1 MNKRFSTLL
10 TAGLLMVGALFS
22 SANAAVTAEA
32 AKGDLQNGAKFYL
45 GNTNGYIK
53 VDQTH
58 NVNGTAVSTYAATGD
73 ASIENAALFEI
84 ADYAY
89 NAIGDFSTFTLK
101 ADGKPFYV
109 KKADGSALDA
119 NVTDVATVTNIFT
132 VEGKGL
138 DFGKISVLNLAGQF
152 EVNASAATKYDPSAA
167 GTVATAWVAKTGL
180 AVDDLNANLS
190 GQGFKFAFPN
200 AVSDPDV
207 NPFADQ
213 MIAVSASVVDAALT
227 ASVISSAAISGMY
240 FVKAD
245 AAGKKLL
252 ATGFTKAQVEA
263 ATFIVLNP
271 EKNFGITGLDAA
283 SGEGYDFT
291 TVKGNK
297 LADNNVKKD
306 GKVASVNGVFAVSE
320 DDPQNAE
327 GEYTITLANA
337 KVEGNDNTTVT
348 ALSVGAYSLTTGGI
362 KTYITTVGSGNA
374 DKLSLAMTTSN
385 TWAAAAD
392 VLKADDAAIYN
403 ISFLGT
409 KPANTT
415 AAASSL
421 YGKYLVPTYGTSA
434 FGAAVAAP
442 EDVDV
447 NAPLAQWVISSVSG
461 RNFTFTNRETNVTF
475 TVSMYKTDKAGEY
488 AISNAA
494 LSNGTSITSI
504 GGVVAPTSGTDLST
518 VANWK
523 YQIVKLTPT
532 TESEGFL
539 TLTDAQLNQQT
550 ELVFNGTGSVTVE
563 KLYMAYT
570 GSATPAYFVP
580 INNAA
585 NSVQWMFEKAENVK
599 NKMKYAYLDGTD
611 VKQKD
616 SVVNV
621 ATSYLLYNLK
631 NDNSKQYF
639 GGTANDYKAAN
650 DKDNAQRLFFK
661 KNADGTYAMMRF
673 TKVAI
678 TTGPTDADNYKAVVK
693 ADANK
698 WSVNTSSASFEA
710 GTATLGE
717 LDAPY
722 SAVTV
727 DFDALSESLEAVARH
742 ATFNSEEGAVAVK
755 LNKNGILEGIIGEGM
770 TFWLDT
776 ADIDKDFHSFYISK
790 GNGEEEARD
799 FLYFATDSMLHW
811 DANKADYVYNV
822 NYALEGS
829 YVAADGRDGDLKAI
843 FRPATLAGLDT
854 ISTTVNGKSVLVAEE
869 EEEDVCLGG
878 VDNFKFYIMKA
889 SESSYVIRPISAPN
903 YYLYNLNGKL
913 GFTNQVEKA
922 LVVTL
927 GEGSATS
934 NEDAPAVATVKVGAG
949 EGNVTIAGAA
959 GKKVVVS
966 NILGQVVAN
975 TVISSDN
982 ATIAAPA
989 GVVVVAVE
997 GEAAVKAIVK

>member
-1 MNKRFSTLL
+1 MNKRISTLL
-10 TAGLLMVGALFS
+10 AAGLLMVGALFG
-22 SANAAVTAEA
+22 SANAAPTAKA

-45 GNTNGYIK
+45 GSTNGYIK

-58 NVNGTAVSTYAATGD
+58 KVNGTAVSTFAATGD
-73 ASIENAALFEI
+73 AAIENAALFEI

-109 KKADGSALDA
+109 TKANGNALSAD
-119 NVTDVATVTNIFT
+119 VTDVATVTNIFT

-138 DFGKISVLNLAGQF
+138 NFTKLSVLNLAGQF
-152 EVNASAATKYDPSAA
+152 EVNSAVATKYDVNAA
-167 GTVATAWVAKTGL
+167 GTAATAWVAKTDL
-180 AVDDLNANLS
+180 TVDDLNANLS

-213 MIAVSASVVDAALT
+213 MIAVGASTVDAALT
-227 ASVISSAAISGMY
+227 TSVISTAATSGMY

-283 SGEGYDFT
+283 TGEGYDFT

-297 LADNNVKKD
+297 LANNNVKKD

-327 GEYTITLANA
+327 GEYTITLASA
-337 KVEGNDNTTVT
+337 KVEGNDNT
-348 ALSVGAYSLTTGGI
+348 AASNLFVGAYSLTTGGI
-362 KTYITTVGSGNA
+362 KTYITTVGFGNA

-409 KPANTT
+409 KPANTAD
-415 AAASSL
+415 AAKSL
-421 YGKYLVPTYGTSA
+421 YGKYLIPTYGAA

-447 NAPLAQWVISSVSG
+447 NAPLAQWVVSAVSG
-461 RNFTFTNRETNVTF
+461 RNFEFKNRETNVTF

-488 AISNAA
+488 AISTAA
-494 LSNGTSITSI
+494 LSTGIAVTGI
-504 GGVVAPTSGTDLST
+504 VAGSVDLTDIS
-518 VANWK
+518 NWK
-523 YQIVKLTPT
+523 YQIVKLTPI

-539 TLTDAQLNQQT
+539 ALTDAQLSQQT

-563 KLYMAYT
+563 KLYMAYKGT
-570 GSATPAYFVP
+570 SPYFVP
-580 INNAA
+580 INNPAY
-585 NSVQWMFEKAENVK
+585 SVQWMFEKAESVK

-616 SVVNV
+616 SVVNI

-639 GGTANDYKAAN
+639 GGVASDYKAAN

-673 TKVAI
+673 TKAQI
-678 TTGPTDADNYKAVVK
+678 SLTTDALSYSAVVK
-693 ADANK
+693 ADAKK

-710 GTATLGE
+710 GTATLDE

-727 DFDALSESLEAVARH
+727 DFNALSESLEAVARH

-755 LNKNGILEGIIGEGM
+755 QNKNGILEGIIGEGM

-854 ISTTVNGKSVLVAEE
+854 ISTTVNGETVLVAEE

-927 GEGSATS
+927 GEGDATA
-934 NEDAPAVATVKVGAG
+934 NEDVEVATVKVVSG
-949 EGNVTIAGAA
+949 EGNVTITGAA
-959 GKKVVVS
+959 GKKVVIS

-975 TVISSDN
+975 TVVSSDN
-982 ATIAAPA
+982 ATIAAPQ
-989 GVVVVAVE
+989 GIVVVAVE
-997 GEAAVKAIVK
+997 GEEAVKAIVK

>member
-1 MNKRFSTLL
+1 MNKRISTLL
-10 TAGLLMVGALFS
+10 AAGLLMVGALFG
-22 SANAAVTAEA
+22 SANAAPTAEA

-45 GNTNGYIK
+45 GNTTNGYIK

-58 NVNGTAVSTYAATGD
+58 KVNGTAVSTYHATGD
-73 ASIENAALFEI
+73 AAIENAALFEI

-109 KKADGSALDA
+109 TKANGNALSAD
-119 NVTDVATVTNIFT
+119 VTDVATVTNIFT

-138 DFGKISVLNLAGQF
+138 NFTKLSVLNLAGQF
-152 EVNASAATKYDPSAA
+152 EVNSAVATKYDVNAA
-167 GTVATAWVAKTGL
+167 GTAATAWVAKTDL
-180 AVDDLNANLS
+180 TVDDLNANLS

-213 MIAVSASVVDAALT
+213 MIAVGASTVDAALT
-227 ASVISSAAISGMY
+227 TSVISTAATSGMY

-283 SGEGYDFT
+283 TGEGYDFT

-297 LADNNVKKD
+297 LANNNVKKD

-337 KVEGNDNTTVT
+337 KVEGNDNTP
-348 ALSVGAYSLTTGGI
+348 ASSLSVGAYSLTTGGI

-409 KPANTT
+409 KPANTAD
-415 AAASSL
+415 AAKSL
-421 YGKYLVPTYGTSA
+421 YGKYLIPTYGAA

-447 NAPLAQWVISSVSG
+447 NAPLAQWVVSAVSG
-461 RNFTFTNRETNVTF
+461 RNFEFKNRETNVTF

-488 AISNAA
+488 AISTAA
-494 LSNGTSITSI
+494 LSTGTAVTGI
-504 GGVVAPTSGTDLST
+504 VAGSVDLTDIS
-518 VANWK
+518 NWK
-523 YQIVKLTPT
+523 YQIVKLTPI

-539 TLTDAQLNQQT
+539 ALTDAQLSQQT

-570 GSATPAYFVP
+570 GSAAPAYFVP
-580 INNAA
+580 INNPAY
-585 NSVQWMFEKAENVK
+585 SVQWMFEKAESVK

-616 SVVNV
+616 SVVNI

-639 GGTANDYKAAN
+639 GGVASDYKAAN

-661 KNADGTYAMMRF
+661 KNADGKYAMMRF
-673 TKVAI
+673 AKAQI
-678 TTGPTDADNYKAVVK
+678 SLATDALSYSAVVK
-693 ADANK
+693 ADAKK

-710 GTATLGE
+710 GTATLDE

-727 DFDALSESLEAVARH
+727 DFNALSESLEAVARH

-755 LNKNGILEGIIGEGM
+755 QNKNGILEGIIGEGM

-854 ISTTVNGKSVLVAEE
+854 ISTTVNGETVLVAEE
-869 EEEDVCLGG
+869 EEEDVC
-878 VDNFKFYIMKA
+878 FKFYIMKA

-927 GEGSATS
+927 GEGDATA
-934 NEDAPAVATVKVGAG
+934 NEDVEVATVKVVSG
-949 EGNVTIAGAA
+949 EGNVTITGAA
-959 GKKVVVS
+959 GKKVVIS

-975 TVISSDN
+975 TVVSSDN
-982 ATIAAPA
+982 ATIAAPQ
-989 GVVVVAVE
+989 GIVVVAVE
-997 GEAAVKAIVK
+997 GEEAVKAIVK

>member
-1 MNKRFSTLL
+1 MNKRISTLL
-10 TAGLLMVGALFS
+10 TAGLLMVGALFG
-22 SANAAVTAEA
+22 SANAAPTAEA

-45 GNTNGYIK
+45 GNTNGFIK
-53 VDQTH
+53 VDQTYK
-58 NVNGTAVSTYAATGD
+58 VNGTSVSTYNATGD
-73 ASIENAALFEI
+73 VAIENAALFEI

-101 ADGKPFYV
+101 ANGKPFYV
-109 KKADGSALDA
+109 TKVNGNAVSFFRIDTRHAFYLSFWWVNSTA
-119 NVTDVATVTNIFT
+119 VTTYDVN
-132 VEGKGL
+132 
-138 DFGKISVLNLAGQF
+138 
-152 EVNASAATKYDPSAA
+152 AA
-167 GTVATAWVAKTGL
+167 GTAATAWVAKTDL
-180 AVDDLNANLS
+180 TVDDLNANLS

-213 MIAVSASVVDAALT
+213 MIAVDASTVDAALT
-227 ASVISSAAISGMY
+227 TSVISTPATSGMY

-271 EKNFGITGLDAA
+271 EKNFGITGLVAA
-283 SGEGYDFT
+283 DGEGYDFT

-327 GEYTITLANA
+327 GEYTITLASA
-337 KVEGNDNTTVT
+337 KVEGNDNT
-348 ALSVGAYSLTTGGI
+348 AASNLFVGAYSLTTGGI

-409 KPANTT
+409 KPANTAD
-415 AAASSL
+415 AAKSL
-421 YGKYLVPTYGTSA
+421 YGKYLIPTYGTA

-447 NAPLAQWVISSVSG
+447 NAPLAQWVVSAVSG
-461 RNFTFTNRETNVTF
+461 RNFEFKNRETNVTF

-488 AISNAA
+488 AISTAA
-494 LSNGTSITSI
+494 LSTGTAVTGI
-504 GGVVAPTSGTDLST
+504 VAGSVNLTDIS
-518 VANWK
+518 NWK

-539 TLTDAQLNQQT
+539 ALTDAQLSQQT

-563 KLYMAYT
+563 KLYMAYK
-570 GSATPAYFVP
+570 GSSPYFVP
-580 INNAA
+580 INNPAY
-585 NSVQWMFEKAENVK
+585 SVQWMFEKAESVK

-639 GGTANDYKAAN
+639 GGVTSDYKAATA
-650 DKDNAQRLFFK
+650 KDDAKRVFFK
-661 KNADGTYAMMRF
+661 KNVDGTYAMIELGK
-673 TKVAI
+673 TDI
-678 TTGPTDADNYKAVVK
+678 TAGNDEVNYSGLIKY
-693 ADANK
+693 DANK
-698 WSVNTSSASFEA
+698 WSVNTTTAVFDAAS
-710 GTATLGE
+710 ATLDE
-717 LDAPY
+717 LNAPY

-727 DFDALSESLEAVARH
+727 DFNALSESLEAVARH
-742 ATFNSEEGAVAVK
+742 ATLNSEEGAVAVK
-755 LNKNGILEGIIGEGM
+755 QNKNGILEGIIGEGM

-829 YVAADGRDGDLKAI
+829 YTEVDGSDGDLKAI

-854 ISTTVNGKSVLVAEE
+854 ISTTVNGETVLVAEE

-927 GEGSATS
+927 GEGDATA
-934 NEDAPAVATVKVGAG
+934 NEDVEVATVKVVSG

-959 GKKVVVS
+959 GKKVVIS

-975 TVISSDN
+975 TVVSSDN
-982 ATIAAPA
+982 ATIAAPQ
-989 GVVVVAVE
+989 GIVVVAVE
-997 GEAAVKAIVK
+997 GEEAVKAIVK

>member
-1 MNKRFSTLL
+1 MNKRISTLL
-10 TAGLLMVGALFS
+10 AAGLLMVGALFG
-22 SANAAVTAEA
+22 SANAAPTAKA

-45 GNTNGYIK
+45 GSTNGYIK

-58 NVNGTAVSTYAATGD
+58 KVNGTAVSTFAATGD
-73 ASIENAALFEI
+73 AAIENAALFEI

-109 KKADGSALDA
+109 TKANGNALSAD
-119 NVTDVATVTNIFT
+119 VTDVATVTNIFT

-138 DFGKISVLNLAGQF
+138 NFTKLSVLNLAGQF
-152 EVNASAATKYDPSAA
+152 EVNSAVATKYDVNAA
-167 GTVATAWVAKTGL
+167 GTAATAWVAKTDL
-180 AVDDLNANLS
+180 TVDDLNANLS

-213 MIAVSASVVDAALT
+213 MIAVGASTVDAALT
-227 ASVISSAAISGMY
+227 TSVISTAATSGMY

-252 ATGFTKAQVEA
+252 VTGFTKAQVEA

-283 SGEGYDFT
+283 TGEGYDFT

-297 LADNNVKKD
+297 LANNNVKKD

-337 KVEGNDNTTVT
+337 KVEGNDNTP
-348 ALSVGAYSLTTGGI
+348 ASSLSVGAYSLTTGGI

-409 KPANTT
+409 KPANTAD
-415 AAASSL
+415 AAKSL
-421 YGKYLVPTYGTSA
+421 YGKYLIPTYGAA

-447 NAPLAQWVISSVSG
+447 NAPLAQWVVSAVSG
-461 RNFTFTNRETNVTF
+461 RNFEFKNRETNVTF

-488 AISNAA
+488 AISTAA
-494 LSNGTSITSI
+494 LSTGTAVTGI
-504 GGVVAPTSGTDLST
+504 VAGSVDLTDIS
-518 VANWK
+518 NWK
-523 YQIVKLTPT
+523 YQIVKLTPI

-539 TLTDAQLNQQT
+539 ALTDAQLSQQT

-570 GSATPAYFVP
+570 GSAAPAYFVP
-580 INNAA
+580 INNPAY
-585 NSVQWMFEKAENVK
+585 SVQWMFEKAESVK

-616 SVVNV
+616 SVVNI

-639 GGTANDYKAAN
+639 GGVASDYKAAN

-673 TKVAI
+673 TKAQI
-678 TTGPTDADNYKAVVK
+678 SLTTDALSYSAVVK
-693 ADANK
+693 ADAKK

-710 GTATLGE
+710 GTATLDE

-727 DFDALSESLEAVARH
+727 DFNALSESLEAVARH

-755 LNKNGILEGIIGEGM
+755 QNKNGILEGIIGEGM

-854 ISTTVNGKSVLVAEE
+854 ISTTVNGETVLVAEE

-927 GEGSATS
+927 GEGDATA
-934 NEDAPAVATVKVGAG
+934 NEDVEVATVKVVSG
-949 EGNVTIAGAA
+949 EGNVTITGAA
-959 GKKVVVS
+959 GKKVVIS

-975 TVISSDN
+975 TVVSSDN
-982 ATIAAPA
+982 ATIAAPQ
-989 GVVVVAVE
+989 GIVVVAVE
-997 GEAAVKAIVK
+997 GEEAVKAIVK

>member
-1 MNKRFSTLL
+1 MNKRISTLL
-10 TAGLLMVGALFS
+10 AAGLLMVGALFG
-22 SANAAVTAEA
+22 SANAAPTAKA

-45 GNTNGYIK
+45 GSTNGYIK

-58 NVNGTAVSTYAATGD
+58 KVNGTAVSTFAATGD
-73 ASIENAALFEI
+73 AAIENAALFEI

-109 KKADGSALDA
+109 TKANGNALSG

-138 DFGKISVLNLAGQF
+138 NFTKLSVLNLAGQF
-152 EVNASAATKYDPSAA
+152 EVNSIAATTYDVNAA
-167 GTVATAWVAKTGL
+167 GTAATAWVAKTDL
-180 AVDDLNANLS
+180 TVDDLNANLS

-213 MIAVSASVVDAALT
+213 MIAVGASTVDAALT
-227 ASVISSAAISGMY
+227 TSVISTPATSGMY

-252 ATGFTKAQVEA
+252 VTGFTKAQVEA

-283 SGEGYDFT
+283 TGEGYDFT

-297 LADNNVKKD
+297 LANNNVKKD

-337 KVEGNDNTTVT
+337 KVEGNDNTP
-348 ALSVGAYSLTTGGI
+348 ASSLSVGAYSLTTGGI

-409 KPANTT
+409 KPANTAD
-415 AAASSL
+415 AAKSL
-421 YGKYLVPTYGTSA
+421 YGKYLIPTYGAA

-447 NAPLAQWVISSVSG
+447 NAPLAQWVVSAVSG
-461 RNFTFTNRETNVTF
+461 RNFEFKNRETNVTF

-488 AISNAA
+488 AISTAA
-494 LSNGTSITSI
+494 LSTGTAVTGI
-504 GGVVAPTSGTDLST
+504 VAGSVDLTDIS
-518 VANWK
+518 NWK
-523 YQIVKLTPT
+523 YQIVKLTPI

-539 TLTDAQLNQQT
+539 ALTDAQLSQQT

-570 GSATPAYFVP
+570 GSAAPAYFVP
-580 INNAA
+580 INNPAY
-585 NSVQWMFEKAENVK
+585 SVQWMFEKAESVK

-616 SVVNV
+616 SVVNI

-639 GGTANDYKAAN
+639 GGVASDYKAAN

-673 TKVAI
+673 AKAQI
-678 TTGPTDADNYKAVVK
+678 SLATDALSYSAVVK
-693 ADANK
+693 ADAKK

-710 GTATLGE
+710 GTATLDE

-727 DFDALSESLEAVARH
+727 DFNALSESLEAVARH

-755 LNKNGILEGIIGEGM
+755 QNKNGILEGIIGEGM

-854 ISTTVNGKSVLVAEE
+854 ISTTVNGETVLVAEE

-927 GEGSATS
+927 GEGDATA
-934 NEDAPAVATVKVGAG
+934 NEDVEVATVKVVSG
-949 EGNVTIAGAA
+949 EGNVTITGAA
-959 GKKVVVS
+959 GKKVVIS

-975 TVISSDN
+975 TVVSSDN
-982 ATIAAPA
+982 ATIAAPQ
-989 GVVVVAVE
+989 GIVVVAVE
-997 GEAAVKAIVK
+997 GEEAVKAIVK

>member
-1 MNKRFSTLL
+1 MNKRISTLL
-10 TAGLLMVGALFS
+10 AAGLLMVGALFG
-22 SANAAVTAEA
+22 SANAAPTAKA

-45 GNTNGYIK
+45 GSTNGYIK

-58 NVNGTAVSTYAATGD
+58 KVNGTAVSTFAATGD
-73 ASIENAALFEI
+73 AAIENAALFEI

-109 KKADGSALDA
+109 TKANGNALSAD
-119 NVTDVATVTNIFT
+119 VTDVATVTNIFT

-138 DFGKISVLNLAGQF
+138 NFTKLSVLNLAGQF
-152 EVNASAATKYDPSAA
+152 EVNSVVATKYDVNAA
-167 GTVATAWVAKTGL
+167 GTAATAWVAKTDL
-180 AVDDLNANLS
+180 TVDDLNANLS

-213 MIAVSASVVDAALT
+213 MIAVGASTVDAVLT
-227 ASVISSAAISGMY
+227 TSVISTAATSGMY

-283 SGEGYDFT
+283 TGEGYDFT

-297 LADNNVKKD
+297 LANNNVKKD

-337 KVEGNDNTTVT
+337 KVEGNDNTP
-348 ALSVGAYSLTTGGI
+348 ASSLSVGAYSLTTGGI

-409 KPANTT
+409 KPANTAD
-415 AAASSL
+415 AAKSL
-421 YGKYLVPTYGTSA
+421 YGKYLIPTYGAA

-447 NAPLAQWVISSVSG
+447 NAPLAQWVVSAVSG
-461 RNFTFTNRETNVTF
+461 RNFEFKNRETNVTF

-488 AISNAA
+488 AISTAA
-494 LSNGTSITSI
+494 LSTGTAVTGI
-504 GGVVAPTSGTDLST
+504 VAGSVDLTDIS
-518 VANWK
+518 NWK
-523 YQIVKLTPT
+523 YQIVKLTPI

-539 TLTDAQLNQQT
+539 ALTDAQLSQQT

-570 GSATPAYFVP
+570 GSAAPAYFVP
-580 INNAA
+580 INNPAY
-585 NSVQWMFEKAENVK
+585 SVQWMFEKAESVK

-616 SVVNV
+616 SVVNI

-639 GGTANDYKAAN
+639 GGVASDYKAAN

-673 TKVAI
+673 TKAQI
-678 TTGPTDADNYKAVVK
+678 SLTTDALSYSAVVK
-693 ADANK
+693 ADAKK

-710 GTATLGE
+710 GTATLDE

-727 DFDALSESLEAVARH
+727 DFNALSESLEAVARH

-755 LNKNGILEGIIGEGM
+755 QNKNGILEGIIGEGM

-854 ISTTVNGKSVLVAEE
+854 ISTTVNGETVLVAEE

-927 GEGSATS
+927 GEGDATA
-934 NEDAPAVATVKVGAG
+934 NEDVEVATVKVVSG
-949 EGNVTIAGAA
+949 EGNVTITGAA
-959 GKKVVVS
+959 GKKVVIS

-975 TVISSDN
+975 TVVSSDN
-982 ATIAAPA
+982 ATIAAPQ
-989 GVVVVAVE
+989 GIVVVAVE
-997 GEAAVKAIVK
+997 GEEAVKAIVK

>member
-1 MNKRFSTLL
+1 
-10 TAGLLMVGALFS
+10 MVGALFG
-22 SANAAVTAEA
+22 SANAAPTAKA

-45 GNTNGYIK
+45 GSTNGYIK

-58 NVNGTAVSTYAATGD
+58 KVNGTAVSTFAATGD
-73 ASIENAALFEI
+73 AAIENAALFEI

-109 KKADGSALDA
+109 TKANGNALSAD
-119 NVTDVATVTNIFT
+119 VTDVATVTNIFT

-138 DFGKISVLNLAGQF
+138 NFTKLSVLNLAGQF
-152 EVNASAATKYDPSAA
+152 EVNSAVATKYDVNAA
-167 GTVATAWVAKTGL
+167 GTAATAWVAKTDL
-180 AVDDLNANLS
+180 TVDDLNANLS

-213 MIAVSASVVDAALT
+213 MIAVGASTVDAALT
-227 ASVISSAAISGMY
+227 TSVISTAATSGMY

-283 SGEGYDFT
+283 TGEGYDFT

-297 LADNNVKKD
+297 LANNNVKKD

-337 KVEGNDNTTVT
+337 KVEGNDNTP
-348 ALSVGAYSLTTGGI
+348 ASSLSVGAYSLTTGGI

-409 KPANTT
+409 KPANTAD
-415 AAASSL
+415 AAKSL
-421 YGKYLVPTYGTSA
+421 YGKYLIPTYGAA

-447 NAPLAQWVISSVSG
+447 NAPLAQWVVSAVSG
-461 RNFTFTNRETNVTF
+461 RNFEFKNRETNVTF

-488 AISNAA
+488 AISTAA
-494 LSNGTSITSI
+494 LSTGTAVTGI
-504 GGVVAPTSGTDLST
+504 VAGSVDLTDIS
-518 VANWK
+518 NWK
-523 YQIVKLTPT
+523 YQIVKLTPI

-539 TLTDAQLNQQT
+539 ALTDAQLSQQT

-570 GSATPAYFVP
+570 GSAAPAYFVP
-580 INNAA
+580 INNPAY
-585 NSVQWMFEKAENVK
+585 SVQWMFEKAESVK

-616 SVVNV
+616 SVVNI

-639 GGTANDYKAAN
+639 GGVASDYKAAN

-673 TKVAI
+673 TKAQI
-678 TTGPTDADNYKAVVK
+678 SLTTDALSYSAVVK
-693 ADANK
+693 ADAKK

-710 GTATLGE
+710 GTATLDE

-727 DFDALSESLEAVARH
+727 DFNALSESLEAVARH

-755 LNKNGILEGIIGEGM
+755 QNKNGILEGIIGEGM

-854 ISTTVNGKSVLVAEE
+854 ISTTVNGETVLVAEE

-927 GEGSATS
+927 GEGDATA
-934 NEDAPAVATVKVGAG
+934 NEDVEVATVKVVSG
-949 EGNVTIAGAA
+949 EGNVTITGAA
-959 GKKVVVS
+959 GKKVVIS

-975 TVISSDN
+975 TVVSSDN
-982 ATIAAPA
+982 ATIAAPQ
-989 GVVVVAVE
+989 GIVVVAVE
-997 GEAAVKAIVK
+997 GEEAVKAIVK

>member
-1 MNKRFSTLL
+1 MNKRISTLL
-10 TAGLLMVGALFS
+10 TAGLLMVSALFG
-22 SANAAVTAEA
+22 SANAALTPVSAD
-32 AKGDLQNGAKFYL
+32 GDLQNGAKFYL
-45 GNTNGYIK
+45 GRTDNGYVSVNTSYK
-53 VDQTH
+53 
-58 NVNGTAVSTYAATGD
+58 VNGTAVATFSSSAVSTVEQTTV
-73 ASIENAALFEI
+73 FEV
-84 ADYAY
+84 ADYVY
-89 NAIGDFSTFTLK
+89 NAVGNFSTFTLK
-101 ADGKPFYV
+101 AKGKPVYV
-109 KKADGSALDA
+109 NKADGTFLTAD
-119 NVTDVATVTNIFT
+119 VTNVADVTNLFK
-132 VEGKGL
+132 VDGKSL
-138 DFGKISVLNLAGQF
+138 NFSKLSVLTADGYL
-152 EVNASAATKYDPSAA
+152 K
-167 GTVATAWVAKTGL
+167 VAMGGAVSYETSGSGDEAIALVAK
-180 AVDDLNANLS
+180 AVINADDLNANLS

-200 AVSDPDV
+200 AISDPDV
-207 NPFADQ
+207 NLFADQ
-213 MIAVSASVVDAALT
+213 MIAVDASAVDAALT
-227 ASVISSAAISGMY
+227 TSVISTPATSGMY

-283 SGEGYDFT
+283 TGEGYDFT

-297 LADNNVKKD
+297 LANNNVKKD

-327 GEYTITLANA
+327 GEYTITLASA
-337 KVEGNDNTTVT
+337 KVEGNDNT
-348 ALSVGAYSLTTGGI
+348 AASNLFVGAYSLTTGGI

-409 KPANTT
+409 KPANTAD
-415 AAASSL
+415 AAKSL
-421 YGKYLVPTYGTSA
+421 YGKYLIPTYGGAA

-447 NAPLAQWVISSVSG
+447 NAPLAQWVVSAVSG
-461 RNFTFTNRETNVTF
+461 RNFEFKNRETNVIF

-488 AISNAA
+488 AISTAA
-494 LSNGTSITSI
+494 LSTGAAVTGI
-504 GGVVAPTSGTDLST
+504 GVGSVDLT
-518 VANWK
+518 KIANWK

-539 TLTDAQLNQQT
+539 ALTDAQLSQQT

-563 KLYMAYT
+563 KLYMAYKGT
-570 GSATPAYFVP
+570 NPYFVP
-580 INNAA
+580 INNPAY
-585 NSVQWMFEKAENVK
+585 SVQWMFEKAESVK
-599 NKMKYAYLDGTD
+599 KKMKYAYLDGTD

-639 GGTANDYKAAN
+639 GGVTSDYKAATA
-650 DKDNAQRLFFK
+650 KDDAKRVFFK
-661 KNADGTYAMMRF
+661 KNADGTYAMIVLGK
-673 TKVAI
+673 TNI
-678 TTGPTDADNYKAVVK
+678 TGGNDGANYGGLIKFN
-693 ADANK
+693 ANK
-698 WSVNTSSASFEA
+698 WSVNTTTALFDNS
-710 GTATLGE
+710 ATLDE

-727 DFDALSESLEAVARH
+727 DFNALSESLEAVARH

-755 LNKNGILEGIIGEGM
+755 QNKNGILEGIIGEGM

-854 ISTTVNGKSVLVAEE
+854 ISTTVNGETVLVAEE

-927 GEGSATS
+927 GEGDATA
-934 NEDAPAVATVKVGAG
+934 NEDVEVATVKVVSG

-959 GKKVVVS
+959 GKKVVIS

-975 TVISSDN
+975 TVVSSDN
-982 ATIAAPA
+982 ATIAAPQ
-989 GVVVVAVE
+989 GIVVVAVE
-997 GEAAVKAIVK
+997 GEEAVKAIVK

>member
-1 MNKRFSTLL
+1 MNKRISTLL
-10 TAGLLMVGALFS
+10 TAGLLMVSALFG
-22 SANAAVTAEA
+22 SANAAPTAEA

-45 GNTNGYIK
+45 GNATNGFIK
-53 VDQTH
+53 VDQTYK
-58 NVNGTAVSTYAATGD
+58 VNGTAVSTYVATG
-73 ASIENAALFEI
+73 AAAIENAALFEI

-109 KKADGSALDA
+109 TKANGSALSG

-132 VEGKGL
+132 VEGKEL
-138 DFGKISVLNLAGQF
+138 NFTKLSVLNLAGQF
-152 EVNASAATKYDPSAA
+152 EVNSAAATTYDVSAA
-167 GTVATAWVAKTGL
+167 GTAAIAWVAKTDL
-180 AVDDLNANLS
+180 TVDDLNANLS

-213 MIAVSASVVDAALT
+213 MIAVSASEVDNVLT
-227 ASVISSAAISGMY
+227 ASVITTPATSGMY

-271 EKNFGITGLDAA
+271 EKNFGITGLIAA
-283 SGEGYDFT
+283 DGEGYDFT

-327 GEYTITLANA
+327 GEYTITLASA
-337 KVEGNDNTTVT
+337 KVEGNDNT
-348 ALSVGAYSLTTGGI
+348 APSNLFVGAYSLTTGGI

-409 KPANTT
+409 KPANTAD
-415 AAASSL
+415 AAKSL
-421 YGKYLVPTYGTSA
+421 YGKYLIPTYGVA

-447 NAPLAQWVISSVSG
+447 NAPLAQWVVSAVSG
-461 RNFTFTNRETNVTF
+461 RNFEFKNRETNVTF

-488 AISNAA
+488 AISTAA
-494 LSNGTSITSI
+494 LSTASAVTGI
-504 GGVVAPTSGTDLST
+504 VAGSVDLTDIS
-518 VANWK
+518 NWK

-539 TLTDAQLNQQT
+539 ALTDAQLSQQT

-563 KLYMAYT
+563 KLYMAYKGT
-570 GSATPAYFVP
+570 NPYFVP
-580 INNAA
+580 INNPAY
-585 NSVQWMFEKAENVK
+585 SVQWMFEKAESVK

-639 GGTANDYKAAN
+639 GGVTSDYKAATA
-650 DKDNAQRLFFK
+650 KDDAKRVFFK
-661 KNADGTYAMMRF
+661 KNADGTYAMIVLGK
-673 TKVAI
+673 TNI
-678 TTGPTDADNYKAVVK
+678 TAGNDGVNYSGLIKYDAK
-693 ADANK
+693 K
-698 WSVNTSSASFEA
+698 WSVNTTTAVFDNS
-710 GTATLGE
+710 ATLDK

-727 DFDALSESLEAVARH
+727 DFNALSESLEAVARH

-755 LNKNGILEGIIGEGM
+755 QNKNGILEGIIGEGM

-829 YVAADGRDGDLKAI
+829 YTEVDGSDGDLKAI

-854 ISTTVNGKSVLVAEE
+854 ISTTVNGETVLVAEE

-878 VDNFKFYIMKA
+878 VDNFKFYIMKV

-927 GEGSATS
+927 GEGDATA
-934 NEDAPAVATVKVGAG
+934 NEDVEVATVKVVSG

-959 GKKVVVS
+959 GKKVVIS

-975 TVISSDN
+975 TVVSSDN
-982 ATIAAPA
+982 ATIAAPQ
-989 GVVVVAVE
+989 GIVVVAVE
-997 GEAAVKAIVK
+997 GEEAVKAIVK

>member
-1 MNKRFSTLL
+1 MKKRISTLL
-10 TAGLLMVGALFS
+10 AECLLMVGALFG
-22 SANAAVTAEA
+22 SANAAPTAEA

-45 GNTNGYIK
+45 GNTTNGYIK

-58 NVNGTAVSTYAATGD
+58 KVNGTAVSTYHATGD
-73 ASIENAALFEI
+73 AAIENAALFEI

-109 KKADGSALDA
+109 TKANGNALSAD
-119 NVTDVATVTNIFT
+119 VTDVATVTNIFT

-138 DFGKISVLNLAGQF
+138 DFTKLSVLNLAGQF
-152 EVNASAATKYDPSAA
+152 EVNSTAATTYDVSAG
-167 GTVATAWVAKTGL
+167 GTAATAWVAKTDL
-180 AVDDLNANLS
+180 TVDDLNANLS

-207 NPFADQ
+207 NLFADQ
-213 MIAVSASVVDAALT
+213 MIAVDASAVDAALT
-227 ASVISSAAISGMY
+227 ASVISTPATSGMY

-252 ATGFTKAQVEA
+252 VTGFTKAQVEA

-283 SGEGYDFT
+283 TGEGYDFT

-297 LADNNVKKD
+297 LANNNVKKD

-327 GEYTITLANA
+327 GEYTITLASA
-337 KVEGNDNTTVT
+337 KVEGNDNT
-348 ALSVGAYSLTTGGI
+348 AASNLFVGAYSLTTGGI

-421 YGKYLVPTYGTSA
+421 YGKYLIPTYGAAA

-442 EDVDV
+442 ENVDV

-461 RNFTFTNRETNVTF
+461 RNFTFTNRETNVIF

-488 AISNAA
+488 VISNAA
-494 LSNGTSITSI
+494 LSNGASITSI
-504 GGVVAPTSGTDLST
+504 DGVNAPASGTDLST

-523 YQIVKLTPT
+523 YQIVKLTPI

-539 TLTDAQLNQQT
+539 ALTDAQLSQQT

-570 GSATPAYFVP
+570 SSATPAYFVP

-585 NSVQWMFEKAENVK
+585 YSVQWMFEKAESVK

-616 SVVNV
+616 SVVNI

-639 GGTANDYKAAN
+639 GGVASDYKAAN

-673 TKVAI
+673 TKAQI
-678 TTGPTDADNYKAVVK
+678 SLTTDALSYSAVVK
-693 ADANK
+693 ADAKK

-710 GTATLGE
+710 GTATLDE

-722 SAVTV
+722 SAITV
-727 DFDALSESLEAVARH
+727 DFNALSESLEAVARH

-755 LNKNGILEGIIGEGM
+755 QNKNGILEGIIGEGM

-854 ISTTVNGKSVLVAEE
+854 ISTTVNGETVLVAEE

-927 GEGSATS
+927 GEGDATA
-934 NEDAPAVATVKVGAG
+934 NEDVEVATVKVVSG

-959 GKKVVVS
+959 GKKVVIS

-975 TVISSDN
+975 TVVSSDN
-982 ATIAAPA
+982 ATIAAPQ
-989 GVVVVAVE
+989 GIVVVAVE
-997 GEAAVKAIVK
+997 GEEAVKAIVK

>member
-1 MNKRFSTLL
+1 MNKRISTLL
-10 TAGLLMVGALFS
+10 TAGLLMVSALFG
-22 SANAAVTAEA
+22 SANAAPTAEA

-45 GNTNGYIK
+45 GNATNGFIK
-53 VDQTH
+53 VDQTYK
-58 NVNGTAVSTYAATGD
+58 VNGTAVSTYVATG
-73 ASIENAALFEI
+73 AAAIENAALFEI

-109 KKADGSALDA
+109 TKANGSALSG

-132 VEGKGL
+132 VEGKEL
-138 DFGKISVLNLAGQF
+138 NFTKLSVLNLAGQF
-152 EVNASAATKYDPSAA
+152 EVNSAAATTYDVSAA
-167 GTVATAWVAKTGL
+167 GTAAIAWVAKTDL
-180 AVDDLNANLS
+180 TVDDLNANLS

-213 MIAVSASVVDAALT
+213 MIAVSASEVDNVLT
-227 ASVISSAAISGMY
+227 ASVITTPATSGMY

-271 EKNFGITGLDAA
+271 EKNFGITGLIAA
-283 SGEGYDFT
+283 DGEGYDFT

-327 GEYTITLANA
+327 GEYTITLASA
-337 KVEGNDNTTVT
+337 KVEGNDNT
-348 ALSVGAYSLTTGGI
+348 APSNLFVGAYSLTTGGI

-409 KPANTT
+409 KPANTAD
-415 AAASSL
+415 AAKSL
-421 YGKYLVPTYGTSA
+421 YGKYLIPTYGVA

-447 NAPLAQWVISSVSG
+447 NAPLAQWVVSAVSG
-461 RNFTFTNRETNVTF
+461 RNFEFKNRETNVTF

-488 AISNAA
+488 AISTAA
-494 LSNGTSITSI
+494 LSTGSAVTGI
-504 GGVVAPTSGTDLST
+504 VAGSVDLTDIS
-518 VANWK
+518 NWK

-539 TLTDAQLNQQT
+539 ALTDAQLSQQT

-563 KLYMAYT
+563 KLYMAYKGT
-570 GSATPAYFVP
+570 NPYFVP
-580 INNAA
+580 INNPAY
-585 NSVQWMFEKAENVK
+585 SVQWMFEKAESVK

-639 GGTANDYKAAN
+639 GGVTSDYKAATA
-650 DKDNAQRLFFK
+650 KDDAKRVFFK
-661 KNADGTYAMMRF
+661 KNADGTYAMIVLGK
-673 TKVAI
+673 TNI
-678 TTGPTDADNYKAVVK
+678 TAGNDGVNYSGLIKYDAK
-693 ADANK
+693 K
-698 WSVNTSSASFEA
+698 WSVNTTTAVFDNS
-710 GTATLGE
+710 ATLDK

-727 DFDALSESLEAVARH
+727 DFNALSESLEAVARH

-755 LNKNGILEGIIGEGM
+755 QNKNGILEGIIGEGM

-829 YVAADGRDGDLKAI
+829 YTEVDGSDGDLKAI

-854 ISTTVNGKSVLVAEE
+854 ISTTVNGETVLVAEE

-878 VDNFKFYIMKA
+878 VDNFKFYIMKV

-927 GEGSATS
+927 GEGDATA
-934 NEDAPAVATVKVGAG
+934 NEDVEVATVKVVSG

-959 GKKVVVS
+959 GKKVVIS

-975 TVISSDN
+975 TVVSSDN
-982 ATIAAPA
+982 ATIAAPQ
-989 GVVVVAVE
+989 GIVVVAVE
-997 GEAAVKAIVK
+997 GEEAVKAIVK

>member
-1 MNKRFSTLL
+1 MNKKISTLL
-10 TAGLLMVGALFS
+10 TAGLLMVGALFG
-22 SANAAVTAEA
+22 SANAAPTAKA

-45 GNTNGYIK
+45 GSTNGYIK

-58 NVNGTAVSTYAATGD
+58 KVNGTAVSTFAATGD
-73 ASIENAALFEI
+73 AAIENAALFEI

-109 KKADGSALDA
+109 TKANGNALSAD
-119 NVTDVATVTNIFT
+119 VTDVATVTNIFT

-138 DFGKISVLNLAGQF
+138 NFTKLSVLNLAGQF
-152 EVNASAATKYDPSAA
+152 EVNSAVATKYDVNAA
-167 GTVATAWVAKTGL
+167 GTAATAWVAKTDL
-180 AVDDLNANLS
+180 TVDDLNANLS

-213 MIAVSASVVDAALT
+213 MIAVGASTVDAALT
-227 ASVISSAAISGMY
+227 TSVISTAATSGMY

-283 SGEGYDFT
+283 TGEGYDFT

-297 LADNNVKKD
+297 LANNNVKKD

-337 KVEGNDNTTVT
+337 KVEGNDNTP
-348 ALSVGAYSLTTGGI
+348 ASSLSVGAYSLTTGGI

-409 KPANTT
+409 KPANTAD
-415 AAASSL
+415 AAKSL
-421 YGKYLVPTYGTSA
+421 YGKYLIPTYGAA

-447 NAPLAQWVISSVSG
+447 NAPLAQWVVSAVSG
-461 RNFTFTNRETNVTF
+461 RNFEFKNRETNVTF

-488 AISNAA
+488 AISTAA
-494 LSNGTSITSI
+494 LSTGTAVTGI
-504 GGVVAPTSGTDLST
+504 VAGSVDLTDIS
-518 VANWK
+518 NWK
-523 YQIVKLTPT
+523 YQIVKLTPI

-539 TLTDAQLNQQT
+539 ALTDAQLSQQT

-570 GSATPAYFVP
+570 GSAAPAYFVP
-580 INNAA
+580 INNPAY
-585 NSVQWMFEKAENVK
+585 SVQWMFEKAESVK

-616 SVVNV
+616 SVVNI

-639 GGTANDYKAAN
+639 GGVASDYKAAN

-673 TKVAI
+673 TKAQI
-678 TTGPTDADNYKAVVK
+678 SLTTDALSYSAVVK
-693 ADANK
+693 ADAKK

-710 GTATLGE
+710 GTATLDE

-727 DFDALSESLEAVARH
+727 DFNALSESLEAVARH

-755 LNKNGILEGIIGEGM
+755 QNKNGILEGIIGEGM

-854 ISTTVNGKSVLVAEE
+854 ISTTVNGETVLVAEE

-927 GEGSATS
+927 GEGDATA
-934 NEDAPAVATVKVGAG
+934 NEDVEVATVKVVSG
-949 EGNVTIAGAA
+949 EGNVTITGAA
-959 GKKVVVS
+959 GKKVVIS

-975 TVISSDN
+975 TVVSSDN
-982 ATIAAPA
+982 ATIAAPQ
-989 GVVVVAVE
+989 GIVVVAVE
-997 GEAAVKAIVK
+997 GEEAVKAIVK

>member
-1 MNKRFSTLL
+1 MNKRISTLL
-10 TAGLLMVGALFS
+10 AAGLLMVGALFG
-22 SANAAVTAEA
+22 SANAAPTAKA

-45 GNTNGYIK
+45 GSTNGYIK

-58 NVNGTAVSTYAATGD
+58 KVNGTAVSTFAATGD
-73 ASIENAALFEI
+73 AAIENAALFEI

-109 KKADGSALDA
+109 TKANGNALSAD
-119 NVTDVATVTNIFT
+119 VTDVATVTNIFT

-138 DFGKISVLNLAGQF
+138 NFTKLSVLNLAGQF
-152 EVNASAATKYDPSAA
+152 EVNSAVATKYDVNAA
-167 GTVATAWVAKTGL
+167 GTAATAWVAKTDL
-180 AVDDLNANLS
+180 TVDDLNANLS

-213 MIAVSASVVDAALT
+213 MIAVGASTVDAALT
-227 ASVISSAAISGMY
+227 VSVISTPATSGMY

-283 SGEGYDFT
+283 TGEGYDFT

-297 LADNNVKKD
+297 LANNNVKKD

-337 KVEGNDNTTVT
+337 KVEGNDNTP
-348 ALSVGAYSLTTGGI
+348 ASSLSVGAYSLTTGGI

-409 KPANTT
+409 KPANTAD
-415 AAASSL
+415 AAKSL
-421 YGKYLVPTYGTSA
+421 YGKYLIPTYGAA

-447 NAPLAQWVISSVSG
+447 NAPLAQWVVSAVSG
-461 RNFTFTNRETNVTF
+461 RNFEFKNRETNVTF

-488 AISNAA
+488 AISTAA
-494 LSNGTSITSI
+494 LSTGTAVTGI
-504 GGVVAPTSGTDLST
+504 VAGSVDLTDIS
-518 VANWK
+518 NWK
-523 YQIVKLTPT
+523 YQIVKLTPI

-539 TLTDAQLNQQT
+539 ALTDAQLSQQT

-570 GSATPAYFVP
+570 GSAAPAYFVP
-580 INNAA
+580 INNPAY
-585 NSVQWMFEKAENVK
+585 SVQWMFEKAESVK

-616 SVVNV
+616 SVVNI

-639 GGTANDYKAAN
+639 GGVASDYKAAN

-673 TKVAI
+673 TKAQI
-678 TTGPTDADNYKAVVK
+678 SLTTDALSYSAVVK
-693 ADANK
+693 ADAKK

-710 GTATLGE
+710 GTATLDE

-727 DFDALSESLEAVARH
+727 DFNALSESLEAVARH

-755 LNKNGILEGIIGEGM
+755 QNKNGILEGIIGEGM

-854 ISTTVNGKSVLVAEE
+854 ISTTVNGETVLVAEE

-927 GEGSATS
+927 GEGDATA
-934 NEDAPAVATVKVGAG
+934 NEDVEVATVKVVSG
-949 EGNVTIAGAA
+949 EGNVTITGAA
-959 GKKVVVS
+959 GKKVVIS

-975 TVISSDN
+975 TVVSSDN
-982 ATIAAPA
+982 ATIAAPQ
-989 GVVVVAVE
+989 GIVVVAVE
-997 GEAAVKAIVK
+997 GEEAVKAIVK

>member
-1 MNKRFSTLL
+1 MNKRISTLL
-10 TAGLLMVGALFS
+10 AAGLLMVGALFG
-22 SANAAVTAEA
+22 SANAAPTAKA

-45 GNTNGYIK
+45 GSTNGYIK

-58 NVNGTAVSTYAATGD
+58 KVNGTAVSTFAATGD
-73 ASIENAALFEI
+73 AAIENAALFEI

-109 KKADGSALDA
+109 TKANGNALSG

-138 DFGKISVLNLAGQF
+138 NFTKLSVLNLAGQF
-152 EVNASAATKYDPSAA
+152 EVNSAVATKYDVNAA
-167 GTVATAWVAKTGL
+167 GTAATAWVAKTDL
-180 AVDDLNANLS
+180 TVDDLNANLS

-213 MIAVSASVVDAALT
+213 MIAVGASTVDAALT
-227 ASVISSAAISGMY
+227 TSVISTAATSGMY

-283 SGEGYDFT
+283 TGEGYDFT

-297 LADNNVKKD
+297 LANNNVKKD

-337 KVEGNDNTTVT
+337 KVEGNDNTP
-348 ALSVGAYSLTTGGI
+348 ASSLSVGAYSLTTGGI

-409 KPANTT
+409 KPANTAD
-415 AAASSL
+415 AAKSL
-421 YGKYLVPTYGTSA
+421 YGKYLIPTYGAA

-447 NAPLAQWVISSVSG
+447 NAPLAQWVVSAVSG
-461 RNFTFTNRETNVTF
+461 RNFEFKNRETNVTF

-488 AISNAA
+488 AISTAA
-494 LSNGTSITSI
+494 LSTGTAVTGI
-504 GGVVAPTSGTDLST
+504 VAGSVDLTDIS
-518 VANWK
+518 NWK
-523 YQIVKLTPT
+523 YQIVKLTPI

-539 TLTDAQLNQQT
+539 ALTDAQLSQQT

-570 GSATPAYFVP
+570 GSAAPAYFVP
-580 INNAA
+580 INNPAY
-585 NSVQWMFEKAENVK
+585 SVQWMFEKAESVK

-616 SVVNV
+616 SVVNI

-639 GGTANDYKAAN
+639 GGVASDYKAAN

-673 TKVAI
+673 TKAQI
-678 TTGPTDADNYKAVVK
+678 SLTTDALSYSAVVK
-693 ADANK
+693 ADAKK

-710 GTATLGE
+710 GTATLDE

-727 DFDALSESLEAVARH
+727 DFNALSESLEAVARH

-755 LNKNGILEGIIGEGM
+755 QNKNGILEGIIGEGM

-854 ISTTVNGKSVLVAEE
+854 ISTTVNGETVLVAEE

-927 GEGSATS
+927 GEGDATA
-934 NEDAPAVATVKVGAG
+934 NEDVEVATVKVVSG

-959 GKKVVVS
+959 GKKVVIS

-975 TVISSDN
+975 TVVSSDN
-982 ATIAAPA
+982 ATIAAPQ
-989 GVVVVAVE
+989 GIVVVAVE
-997 GEAAVKAIVK
+997 GEEAVKAIVK

>member
-1 MNKRFSTLL
+1 MNKRISTLL
-10 TAGLLMVGALFS
+10 AAGLLMVGALFG
-22 SANAAVTAEA
+22 SANAAPTAKA

-45 GNTNGYIK
+45 GSTNGYIK

-58 NVNGTAVSTYAATGD
+58 KVNGTAVSTYHATGD
-73 ASIENAALFEI
+73 AAIENAALFEI

-109 KKADGSALDA
+109 TKANGNALSAD
-119 NVTDVATVTNIFT
+119 VTDVATVTNIFT

-138 DFGKISVLNLAGQF
+138 NFTKLSVLNLAGQF
-152 EVNASAATKYDPSAA
+152 EVNSAVATKYDVNAA
-167 GTVATAWVAKTGL
+167 GTAATAWVAKTDL
-180 AVDDLNANLS
+180 TVDDLNANLS

-213 MIAVSASVVDAALT
+213 MIAVGASTVDAALT
-227 ASVISSAAISGMY
+227 TSVISTAATSGMY

-283 SGEGYDFT
+283 TGEGYDFT

-297 LADNNVKKD
+297 LANNNVKKD

-337 KVEGNDNTTVT
+337 KVEGNDNTP
-348 ALSVGAYSLTTGGI
+348 ASSLSVGAYSLTTGGI

-409 KPANTT
+409 KPANTAD
-415 AAASSL
+415 AAKSL
-421 YGKYLVPTYGTSA
+421 YGKYLIPTYGAA

-447 NAPLAQWVISSVSG
+447 NAPLAQWVVSAVSG
-461 RNFTFTNRETNVTF
+461 RNFEFKNRETNVTF

-488 AISNAA
+488 AISTAA
-494 LSNGTSITSI
+494 LSTGTAVTGI
-504 GGVVAPTSGTDLST
+504 VAGSVDLTDIS
-518 VANWK
+518 NWK
-523 YQIVKLTPT
+523 YQIVKLTPI

-539 TLTDAQLNQQT
+539 ALTDAQLSQQT

-570 GSATPAYFVP
+570 GSAAPAYFVP
-580 INNAA
+580 INNPAY
-585 NSVQWMFEKAENVK
+585 SVQWMFEKAESVK

-616 SVVNV
+616 SVVNI

-639 GGTANDYKAAN
+639 GGVASDYKAAN

-673 TKVAI
+673 TKAQI
-678 TTGPTDADNYKAVVK
+678 SLTTDALSYSAVVK
-693 ADANK
+693 ADAKK

-710 GTATLGE
+710 GTATLDE

-727 DFDALSESLEAVARH
+727 DFNALSESLEAVARH

-755 LNKNGILEGIIGEGM
+755 QNKNGILEGIIGEGM

-854 ISTTVNGKSVLVAEE
+854 ISTTVNGETVLVAEE

-927 GEGSATS
+927 GEGDATA
-934 NEDAPAVATVKVGAG
+934 NEDVEVATVKVVSG
-949 EGNVTIAGAA
+949 EGNVTITGAA
-959 GKKVVVS
+959 GKKVVIS

-975 TVISSDN
+975 TVVSSDN
-982 ATIAAPA
+982 ATIAAPQ
-989 GVVVVAVE
+989 GIVVVAVE
-997 GEAAVKAIVK
+997 GEEAVKAIVK

>member
-1 MNKRFSTLL
+1 MNKRISTLL
-10 TAGLLMVGALFS
+10 AAGLLMVGALFG
-22 SANAAVTAEA
+22 SANAAPTAKA

-45 GNTNGYIK
+45 GSTNGYIK

-58 NVNGTAVSTYAATGD
+58 KVNGTAVSTFAATGD
-73 ASIENAALFEI
+73 AAIENAALFEI

-109 KKADGSALDA
+109 TKANGNALSAD
-119 NVTDVATVTNIFT
+119 VTDVATVTNIFT

-138 DFGKISVLNLAGQF
+138 NFTKLSVLNLAGQF
-152 EVNASAATKYDPSAA
+152 EVNSAVATKYDVNAA
-167 GTVATAWVAKTGL
+167 GTAATAWVAKTDL
-180 AVDDLNANLS
+180 TVDDLNANLS

-213 MIAVSASVVDAALT
+213 MIAVGASTVDAALT
-227 ASVISSAAISGMY
+227 TSVISTAATSGMY

-283 SGEGYDFT
+283 TGEGYDFT

-297 LADNNVKKD
+297 LANNNVKKD

-337 KVEGNDNTTVT
+337 KVEGNDNTP
-348 ALSVGAYSLTTGGI
+348 ASSLSVGAYSLTTGGI

-409 KPANTT
+409 KPANTAD
-415 AAASSL
+415 AAKSL
-421 YGKYLVPTYGTSA
+421 YGKYLIPTYGAA

-447 NAPLAQWVISSVSG
+447 NAPLAQWVVSAVSG
-461 RNFTFTNRETNVTF
+461 RNFEFKNRETNVTF

-488 AISNAA
+488 AISTAA
-494 LSNGTSITSI
+494 LSTGTAVTGI
-504 GGVVAPTSGTDLST
+504 VAGSVDLTDIS
-518 VANWK
+518 NWK
-523 YQIVKLTPT
+523 YQIVKLTPI

-539 TLTDAQLNQQT
+539 ALTDAQLSQQT

-570 GSATPAYFVP
+570 GSAAPAYFVP
-580 INNAA
+580 INNPAY
-585 NSVQWMFEKAENVK
+585 SVQWMFEKAESVK

-616 SVVNV
+616 SVVNI

-639 GGTANDYKAAN
+639 GGVASDYKAAN

-673 TKVAI
+673 TKAQI
-678 TTGPTDADNYKAVVK
+678 SLTTDALSYSAVVK
-693 ADANK
+693 ADAKK

-710 GTATLGE
+710 GTATLDE

-727 DFDALSESLEAVARH
+727 DFNALSESLEAVARH

-755 LNKNGILEGIIGEGM
+755 QNKNGILEGIIGEGM

-854 ISTTVNGKSVLVAEE
+854 ISTTVNGETVLVAEE

-927 GEGSATS
+927 GEGDATA
-934 NEDAPAVATVKVGAG
+934 NEDVEVAAIKVIAG

-959 GKKVVVS
+959 GKKVVIS

-975 TVISSDN
+975 TVVSSDN
-982 ATIAAPA
+982 ATIAAPQ
-989 GVVVVAVE
+989 GIVVVAVE
-997 GEAAVKAIVK
+997 GEEAVKAIVK

>member
-1 MNKRFSTLL
+1 MNKRISTLL
-10 TAGLLMVGALFS
+10 TAGLLMVGALFG
-22 SANAAVTAEA
+22 SANAAPTAEA

-45 GNTNGYIK
+45 GNTNGFIK
-53 VDQTH
+53 VDQTYK
-58 NVNGTAVSTYAATGD
+58 VNGTSVSTYNATGD
-73 ASIENAALFEI
+73 VAIENAALFEI

-109 KKADGSALDA
+109 TKANGNALSAD
-119 NVTDVATVTNIFT
+119 VTDVATVTNIFT

-138 DFGKISVLNLAGQF
+138 DFTKLSVLNLAGQF
-152 EVNASAATKYDPSAA
+152 EVNSTAVTTYDVNAA
-167 GTVATAWVAKTGL
+167 GTAATAWVAKTDL
-180 AVDDLNANLS
+180 TVDDLNANLS

-213 MIAVSASVVDAALT
+213 MIAVDASTVDAALT
-227 ASVISSAAISGMY
+227 TSVISTPATSGMY

-271 EKNFGITGLDAA
+271 EKNFGITGLVAA
-283 SGEGYDFT
+283 DGEGYDFT

-327 GEYTITLANA
+327 GEYTITLASA
-337 KVEGNDNTTVT
+337 KVEGNDNT
-348 ALSVGAYSLTTGGI
+348 AASNLFVGAYSLTTGGI

-409 KPANTT
+409 KPANTAD
-415 AAASSL
+415 AAKSL
-421 YGKYLVPTYGTSA
+421 YGKYLIPTYGTA

-447 NAPLAQWVISSVSG
+447 NAPLAQWVVSAVSG
-461 RNFTFTNRETNVTF
+461 RNFEFKNRETNVTF

-488 AISNAA
+488 AISTAA
-494 LSNGTSITSI
+494 LSTGTAVTGI
-504 GGVVAPTSGTDLST
+504 VAGSVNLTDIS
-518 VANWK
+518 NWK

-539 TLTDAQLNQQT
+539 ALTDAQLSQQT

-563 KLYMAYT
+563 KLYMAYKGT
-570 GSATPAYFVP
+570 SPYFVP
-580 INNAA
+580 INNPAY
-585 NSVQWMFEKAENVK
+585 SVQWMFEKAESVK

-639 GGTANDYKAAN
+639 GGVASDYKAAN

-673 TKVAI
+673 TKAQI
-678 TTGPTDADNYKAVVK
+678 SLTTDALSYSAVVK
-693 ADANK
+693 ADAKK

-710 GTATLGE
+710 GTATLDE

-722 SAVTV
+722 SAITV
-727 DFDALSESLEAVARH
+727 DFNALSESLEAVARH

-755 LNKNGILEGIIGEGM
+755 QNKNGILEGIIGEGM

-854 ISTTVNGKSVLVAEE
+854 ISTTVNGETVLVAEE

-927 GEGSATS
+927 GEGDATA
-934 NEDAPAVATVKVGAG
+934 NEDVEVATVKVVSG

-959 GKKVVVS
+959 GKKVVIS

-975 TVISSDN
+975 TVVSSDN
-982 ATIAAPA
+982 ATIAAPQ
-989 GVVVVAVE
+989 GIVVVAVE
-997 GEAAVKAIVK
+997 GEEAVKAIVK

>member
-1 MNKRFSTLL
+1 MNKRISTLL
-10 TAGLLMVGALFS
+10 AAGLLMVGALFG
-22 SANAAVTAEA
+22 SANAAPTAKA

-45 GNTNGYIK
+45 GSTNGYIK

-58 NVNGTAVSTYAATGD
+58 KVNGTAVSTFAATGD
-73 ASIENAALFEI
+73 AAIENAALFEI

-109 KKADGSALDA
+109 TKANGNALSAD
-119 NVTDVATVTNIFT
+119 VTDVATVTNIFT

-138 DFGKISVLNLAGQF
+138 NFTKLSVLNLAGQF
-152 EVNASAATKYDPSAA
+152 EVNSAVATKYDVNAA
-167 GTVATAWVAKTGL
+167 GTAATAWVAKTDL
-180 AVDDLNANLS
+180 TVDDLNANLS

-213 MIAVSASVVDAALT
+213 MIAVGASTVDAALT
-227 ASVISSAAISGMY
+227 TSVISTAATSGMY

-283 SGEGYDFT
+283 TGEGYDFT

-297 LADNNVKKD
+297 LANNNVKKD

-337 KVEGNDNTTVT
+337 KVEGNDNTP
-348 ALSVGAYSLTTGGI
+348 ASSLSVGAYSLTTGGI

-409 KPANTT
+409 KPANTAD
-415 AAASSL
+415 AAKSL
-421 YGKYLVPTYGTSA
+421 YGKYLIPTYGAA

-447 NAPLAQWVISSVSG
+447 NAPLAQWVVSAVSG
-461 RNFTFTNRETNVTF
+461 RNFEFKNRETNVTF

-488 AISNAA
+488 AISTAA
-494 LSNGTSITSI
+494 LSTGTAVTGI
-504 GGVVAPTSGTDLST
+504 VAGSVNLTDIS
-518 VANWK
+518 NWK
-523 YQIVKLTPT
+523 YQIVKLTPI

-539 TLTDAQLNQQT
+539 ALTDAQLSQQT

-570 GSATPAYFVP
+570 GSAAPAYFVP
-580 INNAA
+580 INNPAY
-585 NSVQWMFEKAENVK
+585 SVQWMFEKAESVK

-616 SVVNV
+616 SVVNI

-639 GGTANDYKAAN
+639 GGVASDYKAAN

-673 TKVAI
+673 TKAQI
-678 TTGPTDADNYKAVVK
+678 SLTTDALSYSAVVK
-693 ADANK
+693 ADAKK

-710 GTATLGE
+710 GTATLDE

-727 DFDALSESLEAVARH
+727 DFNALSESLEAVARH

-755 LNKNGILEGIIGEGM
+755 QNKNGILEGIIGEGM

-854 ISTTVNGKSVLVAEE
+854 ISTTVNGETVLVAEE

-927 GEGSATS
+927 GEGDATA
-934 NEDAPAVATVKVGAG
+934 NEDVEVATVKVVSG
-949 EGNVTIAGAA
+949 EGNVTITGAA
-959 GKKVVVS
+959 GKKVVIS

-975 TVISSDN
+975 TVVSSDN
-982 ATIAAPA
+982 ATIAAPQ
-989 GVVVVAVE
+989 GIVVVAVE
-997 GEAAVKAIVK
+997 GEEAVKAIVK

>member
-1 MNKRFSTLL
+1 MNKRISTLL
-10 TAGLLMVGALFS
+10 AAGLLMVGALFG
-22 SANAAVTAEA
+22 SANAAPTAKA

-45 GNTNGYIK
+45 GSTNGYIK

-58 NVNGTAVSTYAATGD
+58 KVNGTAVSTFAATGD
-73 ASIENAALFEI
+73 AAIENAALFEI

-109 KKADGSALDA
+109 TKANGNALSAD
-119 NVTDVATVTNIFT
+119 VTDVATVTNIFT

-138 DFGKISVLNLAGQF
+138 NFTKLSVLNLAGQF
-152 EVNASAATKYDPSAA
+152 EVNSAVATKYDVNAA
-167 GTVATAWVAKTGL
+167 GTAATAWVAKTDL
-180 AVDDLNANLS
+180 TVDDLNANLS

-213 MIAVSASVVDAALT
+213 MIAVGASTVDAALT
-227 ASVISSAAISGMY
+227 TSVISTAATSGMY

-283 SGEGYDFT
+283 TGEGYDFT

-297 LADNNVKKD
+297 LANNNVKKD

-337 KVEGNDNTTVT
+337 KVEGNDNTP
-348 ALSVGAYSLTTGGI
+348 ASSLSVGAYSLTTGGI

-409 KPANTT
+409 KPANTAD
-415 AAASSL
+415 AAKSL
-421 YGKYLVPTYGTSA
+421 YGKYLIPTYGAA

-447 NAPLAQWVISSVSG
+447 NAPLAQWVVSAVSG
-461 RNFTFTNRETNVTF
+461 RNFEFKNRETNVTF

-488 AISNAA
+488 AISTAA
-494 LSNGTSITSI
+494 LSTGTAVTGI
-504 GGVVAPTSGTDLST
+504 VAGSVDLTDIS
-518 VANWK
+518 NWK
-523 YQIVKLTPT
+523 YQIVKLTPI

-539 TLTDAQLNQQT
+539 ALTDAQLSQQT

-570 GSATPAYFVP
+570 GSAAPAYFVP
-580 INNAA
+580 INNPAY
-585 NSVQWMFEKAENVK
+585 SVQWMFEKAESVK

-616 SVVNV
+616 SVVNI

-639 GGTANDYKAAN
+639 GGVASDYKAAN

-673 TKVAI
+673 TKAQI
-678 TTGPTDADNYKAVVK
+678 SLTTDALSYSAVVK
-693 ADANK
+693 ADAKK

-710 GTATLGE
+710 GTATLDE

-727 DFDALSESLEAVARH
+727 DFNALSESLEAVARH

-755 LNKNGILEGIIGEGM
+755 QNKNGILEGIIGEGM

-854 ISTTVNGKSVLVAEE
+854 ISTTVNGETVLVAEE

-927 GEGSATS
+927 GEGDATA
-934 NEDAPAVATVKVGAG
+934 NEDVEVATDKVVSG
-949 EGNVTIAGAA
+949 EGNVTITGAA
-959 GKKVVVS
+959 GKKVVIS

-975 TVISSDN
+975 TVVSSDN
-982 ATIAAPA
+982 ATIAAPQ
-989 GVVVVAVE
+989 GIVVVAVE
-997 GEAAVKAIVK
+997 GEEAVKAIVK